1 MAKILI
7 VRLGAMGDILHAL
20 PAVTSI
26 RAALPEATIGWL
38 VEENWSELLTAKGH
52 KADPEAL
59 SPPKPV
65 VNLIHTINT
74 KRWRKRLFHSETM
87 AEVRGDIKR
96 LRETHYDI
104 ALDFQGNAKS
114 AIAGWMSS
122 APEMAGYVDPREAIA
137 RVFYK
142 HTFARQGEHV
152 IEQNQQLAK
161 QVLAGVLPGGELP
174 LVAPQLPCD
183 LAAKQWVDEQIK
195 SLGIASYAMV
205 TPGAGWGAKQWPP
218 ERFGEV
224 AQALARHNL
233 RTLVNT
239 APGEE
244 SLAQA
249 VVEASKGTAFSIQ
262 CSIGQLIALT
272 RRARIFIGGDTGPLH
287 LAAAL
292 GIPVVAIFG
301 PTDPARTG
309 PYGTQAIV
317 LRSPESETTFSHHA
331 EPEQGLLKITVEEVV
346 SAARYLLTANP
357 TTKDSEGADRG

>member
-26 RAALPEATIGWL
+26 RAALPDATIGWL
-38 VEENWSELLTAKGH
+38 VEENWSELLTARGNKS
-52 KADPEAL
+52 DPEAV

-74 KRWRKRLFHSETM
+74 KRWRKRMFQRETM
-87 AEVRGDIKR
+87 AEIRGDIKR
-96 LRETHYDI
+96 LRQAHYDI
-104 ALDFQGNAKS
+104 AVDFQGNAKS
-114 AIAGWMSS
+114 AISGWMSS
-122 APEMAGYVDPREAIA
+122 APEMAGYADPRESIA
-137 RVFYK
+137 LMFYK
-142 HTFARQGEHV
+142 NTYARQGEHV
-152 IEQNQQLAK
+152 IEQNHHMAK
-161 QVLAGVLPGGELP
+161 EVLSGLLHGDELP
-174 LVAPQLPCD
+174 LLAPQLPCD
-183 LAAKQWVDEQIK
+183 PAAQQWVDEQINA
-195 SLGIASYAMV
+195 LGIASFAMV

-224 AQALARHNL
+224 ARALATHNL

-244 SLAQA
+244 ALAQR
-249 VVEASKGTAFSIQ
+249 VVDASAGTAFPIK
-262 CSIGQLIALT
+262 CTIGQLIALT
-272 RRARIFIGGDTGPLH
+272 RQARIFVGGDTGPLH

-309 PYGTQAIV
+309 PYGTQAIA
-317 LRSPESETTFSHHA
+317 LRSPESETTFSHHR
-331 EPEQGLLKITVEEVV
+331 EPEQGLLKITAEEVTA
-346 SAARYLLTANP
+346 AARHLLTASP
-357 TTKDSEGADRG
+357 SALPIRPGGRA